1 MTINPVVTNA
11 GETPLIWRF
20 ANAVSNGRTLEL
32 RVRGALVQLERKPV
46 ELLRNA
52 NEVVPRDE
60 LLKAVWPGRI
70 ATEASLSWSRRRRRC
85 QLCRAPRLPHRCGGG
100 QRKRAAG

>member
-11 GETPLIWRF
+11 GKTPLIWRF

-52 NEVVPRDE
+52 NEVVTRM
-60 LLKAVWPGRI
+60 
-70 ATEASLSWSRRRRRC
+70 SS
-85 QLCRAPRLPHRCGGG
+85 
-100 QRKRAAG
+100 